1 MKKLSSLLFVLAVFL
16 SMNIN
21 SAFSQDEFI
30 KQEVT
35 PKDEVRTP
43 RPLNSL
49 QQDSKIPLSNPF
61 NSGNPILNMN
71 PQKSPNA
78 QIFFDGFESGNTQGV
93 APVGWTQASVAGSS
107 SWLANTTQTTY
118 NRTPRTGSWN
128 AYLQYSNTDW
138 MFKSVD
144 LTGGQEYTLSFYA
157 RQDVTSGTNIQAK
170 YGTEATIAGMT
181 NNIISST
188 AVTNGDYQLF
198 SGVFTPGA
206 TGTYYIGIRADLTS
220 APWYISIDDISLVS
234 NTGMTFVSSTTEQ
247 GSTLPVV
254 KGSTNNEI
262 VRLKVVTDG
271 NLNPFNV
278 TSVTFNTTGTT
289 STSDITNARVYYTT
303 AATFSTATPFG
314 SAVPNPS
321 GSFTVTGTQTLA
333 GENNYFWLAY
343 DVSGTATEYNVIDAQ
358 CTQFV
363 TSEAK
368 ANRTPDVTDPGGSRT
383 IRAPLS
389 GVYTIDQGGSGLTNY
404 TTFTAAID
412 ELNLLGISGPVTF
425 NVSSDQTW
433 NKTVP
438 ASPYNYAYIIFTTG
452 TEANPIVFQ
461 KSGGGANP
469 KLNITGTSATNDIG
483 VWFYGNYTTF
493 NGIDI
498 YDAGTTSTDYLDQG
512 YYLQGAVANNCKFVT
527 VKNSTVD
534 LTKANTSSR
543 GVYLYSNAPTS
554 VDNTN
559 RNNKF
564 YNNTIQDSYNA
575 YYFSGN
581 STYYSDGNE
590 IGIDGGT
597 SLIDNIGG
605 SSSTVYVVYAP
616 YETNFKLFN
625 TTISNV
631 TGSSSIYCFYDG
643 LGATSTHQI
652 YNNTFTN
659 VTGTS
664 TSSTVYGIYN
674 TSDATFNMYN
684 NVFKTFTAPYTVY
697 PVYITTVTTSN
708 IYNNKIY
715 DITYSGTSTYNAYGL
730 HIGGGTTH
738 YIYNNFIYDI
748 KAPNATS
755 STTNANV
762 RGLSLTG
769 GTNAYVYYNTVY
781 LDYTSAGAT
790 NQSAALYVGTSPT
803 LDLRNNIFV
812 NNVNVVTTGTRA
824 VAFYKSTTSLTNFA
838 TTSNNNL
845 YFTGVLDGSAKNLI
859 FYDATNSDQ
868 TLAAYK
874 TRMATRDQ
882 NAATENP
889 PFEST
894 VAPYN
899 LKLKETIATQVESGG
914 QRVTTPIAVT
924 TDFENDIRQGE
935 AGYAGTGTAPDIGAD
950 EFNGIPIDING
961 PSISYTPLGNTS
973 GTGSRVLTAAIT
985 DASGVPTSGVG
996 LPMLYWKINDGSY
1009 TGVQGVYVS
1018 GNDYTFTFG
1027 SGVSAG
1033 NTVSYYV
1040 VAQDGASTPNI
1051 GAFPS
1056 VGASGFT
1063 ANPPAASTPPTT
1075 PNSYLIIAAPL
1086 SGDYTVGAP
1095 IFNKITG
1102 KSIYFEKV
1110 VTKVMT
1116 EIPVYEEGTKENGG
1130 ETRMTG
1136 TKMTEVEK
1144 ISWVP
1149 MENGKKYEGEL
1160 YAKKSVNP
1168 NLNYLSGTEGVYA
1181 TITAAVTD
1189 LNLRGV
1195 SGPVRFLLT
1204 DASYTTGET
1213 YPITVDITSP
1223 DLPTAVNTV
1232 TIKPNTGVTASISG
1246 NSASSLFKLNGADY
1260 IIIDGSNTPGG
1271 TTQDLTFE
1279 NANTGVSTAL
1289 IWIASKG
1296 VGAGAT
1302 YNTIKNCI
1310 LKNGTNTVATNYG
1323 IFSGGSTIGTGGS
1336 DNDYNTIHNNYIYKA
1351 YHGINITGVSGSV
1364 SDNISITEN
1373 TIGAP
1378 VGTTTDYISYYGIYM
1393 TYTDN
1398 TLISQNT
1405 IRNFI
1410 GSIYSKAGIYTT
1422 TGVTNSNITRNS
1434 IYGIQY
1440 VGTGG
1445 WGTSGIRMNIGAT
1458 ALGITIA
1465 NNFIYDIT
1473 ADGYSSVTSTYNPL
1487 GILIEGSSSNAGINL
1502 YYNSIHL
1509 FGTTLT
1515 AGGSACLSLQSGIT
1529 GGVNAVNNVFS
1540 NTLGKASGTPSASG
1554 VVVAASSPTVPF
1566 ATINYNDYYVNSNTT
1581 NNIGFIRGAAVVTLP
1596 NWQSE
1601 TTGTGQ
1607 DANSVSGDPKFEADN
1622 NLHIKTTELSPV
1634 NNAGTPIAGITTD
1647 YDGNTRSGTTPD
1659 IGADEYTYTPP
1670 SIENPTDFLAT
1681 PFSGSQINLGW
1692 TPNSA
1697 PNPVMVAAN
1706 TTNSFGEP
1714 VNGQEYNVGDPLGTA
1729 TIIYKGS
1736 DGSYSHS
1743 GLNQATTYYYKAFS
1757 YNEPFDP
1764 SELLYSSGVTAN
1776 ATTLCGVT
1784 TAPFVQDFEL
1794 ATFPPN
1800 CWTVD
1805 GLSNGWA
1812 RSTDASGYGTG
1823 TASTFVNFYGLSSG
1837 SREMTTF
1844 EFSNGTLTTPL
1855 LKFDHAYATY
1865 SGENDQLRID
1875 YSTNAG
1881 TDWTQLVLYDG
1892 GTSGPLN
1899 TGGAVNSGAFVPT
1912 PAQWAT
1918 KSVTL
1923 PAGTNKLKFVGISG
1937 YGNNLFL
1944 DNIKVEE
1951 APTLPIFSISPESMA
1966 FGNIAIGGGSVDQTF
1981 TITNTGGGTLTIN
1994 NTDFTLTGTDPTQ
2007 FQILGAT
2014 TLNLTSGQS
2023 GTVRVQFIPNTTIGD
2038 KSANLHIVDNLA
2050 KSVHDI
2056 PLTGSGV
2063 VNPAQSLVGG
2073 STGAYKPSLNWQAPQ
2088 PGNEIKIDDGTIE
2101 GNYWLSNPSSTNH
2114 YFTNRL
2120 TAPHAGNL
2128 TQIAISAYSTTAG
2141 NMFNSVVVC
2150 PDDGTGKPNL
2160 AAPYETFSNVGVGT
2174 TSAWIFRTLTTPIA
2188 VTAGQTFYIAVQWP
2202 EGSSTGPYVATDM
2215 TVLHSRSF
2223 YSVDAG
2229 ATWTDAPGN
2238 FFMRAYM
2245 NTSGDNLISG
2255 NPSPDMKLIPIKTLT
2270 DVKKESE
2277 VKNTNKKEVQHS
2289 VPAALIYGR
2298 NGEKVLSSY
2307 TVRRGTETGVYT
2319 QDFTGIN
2326 ALTYDDN
2333 SAVLG
2338 TRYYYVV
2345 DAVYTEGT
2353 SAHSNEVSVLPQN
2366 PNYGT
2371 FSNGLGGF
2379 YKYSNSTANGS
2390 PDSKPNY
2397 EWLPTTDFTP
2407 ITFSDYD
2414 DGYTEVLFGGAKKF
2428 KFFGSDYT
2436 SVFVNV
2442 NGFMTFGAGVEDWT
2456 PAGALPQVGDPANMI
2471 AFAFRDL
2478 YARTGYTPATS
2489 ISYKIL
2495 ADRIVISYENIYD
2508 RTGADGTN
2516 YISVQIALYISDAP
2530 TLNSLC
2536 VINYNDEK
2544 SYAPLAT
2551 NTIVTLASLG
2561 LNGPGGL
2568 SGFNYRYLGLGG
2580 PMFDGVALSPNGA
2593 NAMALAFGDQD
2604 APLPVSLASFMSS
2617 VNGRDVKLSWKT
2629 ESETNNAGFEI
2640 ERSEAE
2646 LNQWVKAGYISGK
2659 GTVTTP
2665 TNYTFE
2671 DKKLN
2676 SGKFNYRLKQIDN
2689 NGNFEYHA
2697 LSNVVEIGLPSKF
2710 ELSQNYPNPFN
2721 PVTKID
2727 FSLPLDAKVS
2737 IKLYDITGREVKT
2750 LVNDQRTAG
2759 YYTVQFNG
2767 SDISSGTYFYR
2778 IMTKSSG
2785 ADYIMTKKMVLIK

>member
-1 MKKLSSLLFVLAVFL
+1 MKKLSSLLIVFAFL
-16 SMNIN
+16 FSIN
-21 SAFSQDEFI
+21 YAFSQDEQFR
-30 KQEVT
+30 QEVT

-43 RPLNSL
+43 RPLNSF
-49 QQDSKIPLSNPF
+49 QQDIKTPLANPF
-61 NSGNPILNMN
+61 DYGKPLDNINPV
-71 PQKSPNA
+71 KSPDA
-78 QIFFDGFESGNTQGV
+78 EIFYEGFESGNVQDV
-93 APVGWTQASVAGSS
+93 AITGWTQESIAGTA
-107 SWLANTTQTTY
+107 SWLANTSLVNY

-128 AYLQYSNTDW
+128 AYLKYSNTDW
-138 MFKSVD
+138 MFRSVD

-157 RQDVTSGTNIQAK
+157 RQDVTGGTNVLAS
-170 YGTEATIAGMT
+170 YGTEATSAGMT
-181 NNIISST
+181 NSIISST
-188 AVTNGDYQLF
+188 AVINGDYQLF
-198 SGVFTPGA
+198 SGVFTPA
-206 TGTYYIGIRADLTS
+206 VTGTYYIGIRADLTS
-220 APWYISIDDISLVS
+220 TPWYISIDDISLIS
-234 NTGMTFVSSTTEQ
+234 NTGMIFVSSTTEQ
-247 GSTLPVV
+247 ATTSPVIQ
-254 KGSTNNEI
+254 GSTNNEV

-271 NLNPFNV
+271 PLNPLDV

-289 STSDITNARVYYTT
+289 STSDLTNARVYYTT
-303 AATFSTATPFG
+303 STEFSTATQFG
-314 SAVPNPS
+314 IAVPNPN
-321 GSFTVTGTQTLA
+321 GSFSVNGTQTLSS
-333 GENNYFWLAY
+333 GVNYFWLAY
-343 DVSGTATEYNVIDAQ
+343 DISGTATPYNVVDAQ

-368 ANRTPDVTDPGGSRT
+368 ALIRIPDIIDPPGSRT
-383 IRAPLS
+383 VRAPLS
-389 GVYTIDQGGSGLTNY
+389 GTYTIDQGGSGITNY

-412 ELNLLGISGPVTF
+412 DLNLLGISGPVTF
-425 NVSSDQTW
+425 NVAAGQTW
-433 NKTVP
+433 DKTVP

-452 TEANPIVFQ
+452 TETNPIIFQ
-461 KSGGGANP
+461 KSGEGANP
-469 KLNITGTSATNDIG
+469 KLNILGTSATSDMG
-483 VWFYGNYTTF
+483 VWIYGDYTTF

-498 YDAGTTSTDYLDQG
+498 FDAGTSSSDYLDRGIYIQG
-512 YYLQGAVANNCKFVT
+512 PTDDGCKYNT
-527 VKNSTVD
+527 IKNSTID
-534 LTKANTSSR
+534 LSKANINSR
-543 GVYLYSNAPTS
+543 GVYTYANAPTS
-554 VDNTN
+554 VANAN
-559 RNNKF
+559 NFNKF
-564 YNNTIQDSYNA
+564 YNNTIQDTYYG

-581 STYYSDGNE
+581 STYLDDGNE
-590 IGIDGGT
+590 VGIDGGT

-605 SSSTVYVVYAP
+605 SSSTVYGVYAP

-631 TGSSSIYCFYDG
+631 TASTTIYCFYDG
-643 LGATSTHQI
+643 LGTASSHQI

-664 TSSTVYGIYN
+664 TSSSVYGIYN
-674 TSDATFNMYN
+674 TSDGTCDIYN
-684 NVFKTFTAPYTVY
+684 NVFKTFTAAYTVA
-697 PVYITTVTTSN
+697 PIYITTITTTN

-715 DITYSGTSTYNAYGL
+715 DITYSGTSSYYAYGL
-730 HIGGGTTH
+730 YIGGGTNH

-748 KAPNATS
+748 KAPA
-755 STTNANV
+755 STGSPGV

-781 LDYTSAGAT
+781 LDYISSGAT

-812 NNVNVVTTGTRA
+812 NNADVTTGTRA
-824 VAFYKSTTSLTNFA
+824 VAFYKTTTSLTNFA

-845 YFTGVLDGSAKNLI
+845 YYAGTPGAKNLI
-859 FYDATNSDQ
+859 FYDGTNPEQ
-868 TLAAYK
+868 TLAGYK
-874 TRMATRDQ
+874 SRMSTRDQ
-882 NAATENP
+882 NAASENP
-889 PFEST
+889 PFVSA
-894 VAPYN
+894 VSPYD
-899 LKLKETIATQVESGG
+899 LKLKTDVATQVESGG

-924 TDFENDIRQGE
+924 TDFENNIRWGE
-935 AGYAGTGTAPDIGAD
+935 PTYAGTGTAPDIGAD
-950 EFNGIPIDING
+950 EFDGIPQDLTPPNIV
-961 PSISYTPLGNTS
+961 YTAFGNTS
-973 GTGSRVLTAAIT
+973 SLTDRTLTSTIT
-985 DASGVPTSGVG
+985 DASGVPTSGIG
-996 LPMLYWKINDGSY
+996 LPVLYWKINSGTYSSAQGISIGSD
-1009 TGVQGVYVS
+1009 Q
-1018 GNDYTFTFG
+1018 YTFTLG
-1027 SGVSAG
+1027 SGVVVSD
-1033 NTVSYYV
+1033 TVSYYV
-1040 VAQDGASTPNI
+1040 VAQDNVPN
-1051 GAFPS
+1051 
-1056 VGASGFT
+1056 VGAYPAGGAAGFT

-1075 PNSYLIIAAPL
+1075 PSSYLIVAAPL
-1086 SGDYTVGAP
+1086 SGDYQISAGT
-1095 IFNKITG
+1095 FNKLTG
-1102 KSIYFEKV
+1102 KNIYFEKV
-1110 VTKVMT
+1110 VTKVMK

-1130 ETRMTG
+1130 ETKMTG
-1136 TKMTEVEK
+1136 TKLTEVEE
-1144 ISWVP
+1144 ISWIP
-1149 MENGKKYEGEL
+1149 MENGKEYKGEL
-1160 YAKKSVNP
+1160 YVKKSERP
-1168 NLNYLSGTEGVYA
+1168 DLFKDSRLSGVY
-1181 TITAAVTD
+1181 TTLTAAVTD

-1195 SGPVRFLLT
+1195 SAATNFLLM
-1204 DASYTTGET
+1204 DAGPYTTGET
-1213 YPITVDITSP
+1213 FPITINAFDGGSAT
-1223 DLPTAVNTV
+1223 NTL
-1232 TIKPNTGVTASISG
+1232 TIKPNTGVTTSIVGSG
-1246 NSASSLFKLNGADY
+1246 TSIIKLNGADY
-1260 IIIDGSNTPGG
+1260 VTIDGSNAGG
-1271 TTQDLTFE
+1271 TDRSLTIE
-1279 NANTGVSTAL
+1279 NTNTSSSTATL
-1289 IWIASKG
+1289 WLGSAG

-1302 YNTIKNCI
+1302 YNTIKNCV
-1310 LKNGTNTVATNYG
+1310 LKNGINTVSTNYG
-1323 IFSGGSTIGTGGS
+1323 IYVGGATIGASGS
-1336 DNDYNTIHNNYIYKA
+1336 DNDYNTISNNYIYKA

-1364 SDNISITEN
+1364 SDNISITGN

-1378 VGTTTDYISYYGIYM
+1378 VGTTTDYIGYYGIYM
-1393 TYTDN
+1393 THTDN

-1410 GSIYSKAGIYTT
+1410 GSIYSKAGIYIT

-1434 IYGIQY
+1434 ISGIKY
-1440 VGTGG
+1440 EGTGG
-1445 WGTSGIRMNIGAT
+1445 WGTAGIRMNIGAT
-1458 ALGITIA
+1458 NLGITIS

-1473 ADGYSSVTSTYNPL
+1473 ADGYSSPTSTYNPI
-1487 GILIEGSSSNAGINL
+1487 GIMIEGTSSNAGINL
-1502 YYNSIHL
+1502 YYNSINMY
-1509 FGTTLT
+1509 GTTLT
-1515 AGGSACLSLQSGIT
+1515 GGGSSCLSLQSGIT

-1540 NTLGKASGTPSASG
+1540 NTLGMTSGTPSANG
-1554 VVVAASSPTVPF
+1554 VVVAAPSPTVPF
-1566 ATINYNDYYVNSNTT
+1566 TTINYNDYYINSNTT
-1581 NNIGFIRGAAVVTLP
+1581 NNIGYIRGAAVTTLAD
-1596 NWQSE
+1596 WKSG

-1607 DANSVSGDPKFEADN
+1607 DANSVSGDPRFTSNTD
-1622 NLHIKTTELSPV
+1622 LHIPPTELSPV

-1647 YDGNTRSGTTPD
+1647 FDGDARDVTTPD

-1670 SIENPTDFLAT
+1670 SIENPTDFAAT
-1681 PFSGSQINLGW
+1681 PFSGVQINLGW
-1692 TPNSA
+1692 TPNST

-1706 TTNSFGEP
+1706 TTNSFADP
-1714 VNGQEYNVGDPLGTA
+1714 VSGQEYNVGDPLGTA

-1743 GLNQATTYYYKAFS
+1743 GLNPSTTYYYKAFS

-1764 SELLYSSGVTAN
+1764 SELLYSPGVTAS

-1784 TAPFVQDFEL
+1784 TAPFAQDFEL

-1805 GLSNGWA
+1805 GLSSGWA
-1812 RSTDASGYGTG
+1812 RTTSASGYGTG
-1823 TASTFVNFYGLSSG
+1823 TASTFVNFYGISSG

-1844 EFSNGTLTTPL
+1844 EFNIGTLTTPL

-1899 TGGAVNSGAFVPT
+1899 TGGATTSSFVPT

-1923 PAGTNKLKFVGISG
+1923 PAGTNKLKFVGISA

-2073 STGAYKPSLNWQAPQ
+2073 LTGAYKPSLNWQEPQ

-2114 YFTNRL
+2114 YFTNKL

-2128 TQIAISAYSTTAG
+2128 TQIAITAYAGSAG

-2160 AAPYETFSNVGVGT
+2160 AAPYATFSNVGVGT
-2174 TSAWIFRTLTTPIA
+2174 SSAWVFCTLTTPIA

-2202 EGSSTGPYVATDM
+2202 EGSTTGPYVGTDM

-2229 ATWTDAPGN
+2229 ANWTDAPGN

-2270 DVKKESE
+2270 DVKKDSE
-2277 VKNTNKKEVQHS
+2277 VKNTNKKEIQHS

-2307 TVRRGTETGVYT
+2307 TLRRGTETGVYT

-2326 ALTYDDN
+2326 ALTYDDI

-2353 SAHSNEVSVLPQN
+2353 SEHSNEVSVLPQN

-2390 PDSKPNY
+2390 PESKPSY

-2407 ITFSDYD
+2407 ITFVDND
-2414 DGYTEVLFGGAKKF
+2414 DGNTEVLFGGSKKF
-2428 KFFGSDYT
+2428 KFFGTDYT
-2436 SVFVNV
+2436 SVFVGV
-2442 NGFMTFGAGVEDWT
+2442 NGYLTFGAGATNWT
-2456 PAGALPQVGDPANMI
+2456 PAGALPQVGDPPNMI
-2471 AFAFRDL
+2471 AFAFRDM
-2478 YARTGYTPATS
+2478 YNRTTYTPAS
-2489 ISYKIL
+2489 SVSYKIF
-2495 ADRIVISYENIYD
+2495 ADKIVISYNNLYD

-2536 VINYNDEK
+2536 IINYNDEM

-2551 NTIVTLASLG
+2551 NTVVTLASLG
-2561 LNGPGGL
+2561 VNGPGGTV
-2568 SGFNYRYLGLGG
+2568 GFNYRYLGIGG

-2604 APLPVSLASFMSS
+2604 IPLPVSLASFTSS
-2617 VNGRDVKLSWKT
+2617 VNGRDVRLSWKT

-2640 ERSEAE
+2640 ERSEADM
-2646 LNQWVKAGYISGK
+2646 NQWVKAGYVSGK
-2659 GTVTTP
+2659 GTISTP
-2665 TNYTFE
+2665 TTYTFE
-2671 DKKLN
+2671 DKKLT

-2697 LSNVVEIGLPSKF
+2697 LSNVVEIGLPTKF

-2737 IKLYDITGREVKT
+2737 IKLYDITGREIKT

>member
-1 MKKLSSLLFVLAVFL
+1 MKKLSSLLLILFALLFMAGSATAQISVTVDNPTNTTPNLSASYTSLADAITALNGVTGMTGPVTL
-16 SMNIN
+16 SLAANGTETAPAGGYILGSTSLN
-21 SAFSQDEFI
+21 SA
-30 KQEVT
+30 
-35 PKDEVRTP
+35 
-43 RPLNSL
+43 
-49 QQDSKIPLSNPF
+49 
-61 NSGNPILNMN
+61 
-71 PQKSPNA
+71 
-78 QIFFDGFESGNTQGV
+78 
-93 APVGWTQASVAGSS
+93 
-107 SWLANTTQTTY
+107 
-118 NRTPRTGSWN
+118 
-128 AYLQYSNTDW
+128 
-138 MFKSVD
+138 
-144 LTGGQEYTLSFYA
+144 
-157 RQDVTSGTNIQAK
+157 TSGTN
-170 YGTEATIAGMT
+170 TIT
-181 NNIISST
+181 FIK
-188 AVTNGDYQLF
+188 
-198 SGVFTPGA
+198 SGVGANPLITAFTPGTSTTTDGIWKIQGADYITINGIDLQENAANTTA
-206 TGTYYIGIRADLTS
+206 TQQMEWGYALVKLNAATPFDGCQYVNILNCSITLNKANTNSIGIYAGNHIATATTSLTITATSDANNNCKFNGNNISNVYGAISVNGFS
-220 APWYISIDDISLVS
+220 AATPFSLYD
-234 NTGMTFVSSTTEQ
+234 Q
-247 GSTLPVV
+247 
-254 KGSTNNEI
+254 NNEI
-262 VRLKVVTDG
+262 GVTAGNTISNIGGGTSSVRAIYAIYQNGLKIVNNNINSSVNGSTTTIYGIFTSTGTSSNVDINSNTISFTFAAATYTSTCYGISNSMGSTAAGNTVNINNNTVQNCNLGFTTGGFSAIINGASPATVNMTGNNVNSNTLAGTGTFTGIDGGGPTNLNIYSNTVSNNVKSGASGTMYLTRGSTAIVNYYSNTVNNNSFSATSGTSSCIMYGYYNFGSPTVENIYNNNIHSLSIAGTNTAAGSLINGIHTNTTANAVKNIYNNTIRDFNAISGTINGISQSLGNPAKLYNNNIYGLANTGSTGVVYGITVTSGIAVYVYNNYIKQLYTPAANVTDALRG
-271 NLNPFNV
+271 INITSTTTSSTVGLYYNSLYLNASSTGANFGS
-278 TSVTFNTTGTT
+278 TGIYHTFNTT
-289 STSDITNARVYYTT
+289 ATT
-303 AATFSTATPFG
+303 AS
-314 SAVPNPS
+314 
-321 GSFTVTGTQTLA
+321 
-333 GENNYFWLAY
+333 
-343 DVSGTATEYNVIDAQ
+343 
-358 CTQFV
+358 
-363 TSEAK
+363 
-368 ANRTPDVTDPGGSRT
+368 
-383 IRAPLS
+383 
-389 GVYTIDQGGSGLTNY
+389 
-404 TTFTAAID
+404 
-412 ELNLLGISGPVTF
+412 
-425 NVSSDQTW
+425 
-433 NKTVP
+433 
-438 ASPYNYAYIIFTTG
+438 
-452 TEANPIVFQ
+452 
-461 KSGGGANP
+461 
-469 KLNITGTSATNDIG
+469 
-483 VWFYGNYTTF
+483 
-493 NGIDI
+493 
-498 YDAGTTSTDYLDQG
+498 LD
-512 YYLQGAVANNCKFVT
+512 
-527 VKNSTVD
+527 
-534 LTKANTSSR
+534 
-543 GVYLYSNAPTS
+543 
-554 VDNTN
+554 
-559 RNNKF
+559 
-564 YNNTIQDSYNA
+564 
-575 YYFSGN
+575 
-581 STYYSDGNE
+581 
-590 IGIDGGT
+590 
-597 SLIDNIGG
+597 
-605 SSSTVYVVYAP
+605 
-616 YETNFKLFN
+616 
-625 TTISNV
+625 
-631 TGSSSIYCFYDG
+631 
-643 LGATSTHQI
+643 
-652 YNNTFTN
+652 
-659 VTGTS
+659 
-664 TSSTVYGIYN
+664 
-674 TSDATFNMYN
+674 M
-684 NVFKTFTAPYTVY
+684 
-697 PVYITTVTTSN
+697 
-708 IYNNKIY
+708 
-715 DITYSGTSTYNAYGL
+715 
-730 HIGGGTTH
+730 
-738 YIYNNFIYDI
+738 
-748 KAPNATS
+748 
-755 STTNANV
+755 
-762 RGLSLTG
+762 
-769 GTNAYVYYNTVY
+769 
-781 LDYTSAGAT
+781 
-790 NQSAALYVGTSPT
+790 
-803 LDLRNNIFV
+803 RNNIIV
-812 NNVNVVTTGTRA
+812 NNSTPAGTGLV
-824 VAFYKSTTSLTNFA
+824 VAFRRSASTNLNNFGSS
-838 TTSNNNL
+838 TNNNDF
-845 YFTGVLDGSAKNLI
+845 YAGTPGASNLI
-859 FYDATNSDQ
+859 FSDGTNSDQ
-868 TLAAYK
+868 TIGAYK
-874 TRMATRDQ
+874 TRVAPRDAASFTELPPFV
-882 NAATENP
+882 NVAAT
-889 PFEST
+889 
-894 VAPYN
+894 PYN
-899 LKLKETIATQVESGG
+899 LHIQTTVPTQLEKGG
-914 QRVTTPIAVT
+914 TPVSTPIAITDDYDGNIRNVT
-924 TDFENDIRQGE
+924 L
-935 AGYAGTGTAPDIGAD
+935 PDVGAD
-950 EFNGIPIDING
+950 EGDFTPLDLTP
-961 PSISYTPLGNTS
+961 PSITFTPLGNTS
-973 GTGSRVLTAAIT
+973 STGNRLLSTSIT
-985 DASGVPTSGVG
+985 DGTGVPTAGIG
-996 LPMLYWKINDGSY
+996 LPVLYWSINSP
-1009 TGVQGVYVS
+1009 TGPFTAATASYVS
-1018 GNDYTFTFG
+1018 GNQYDFTFG
-1027 SGVSAG
+1027 SGVAAG
-1033 NTVSYYV
+1033 NTVYYYI
-1040 VAQDGASTPNI
+1040 VAQDIVSTPNVGSNPSG
-1051 GAFPS
+1051 GA
-1056 VGASGFT
+1056 GGFT
-1063 ANPPAASTPPTT
+1063 ANPPTAGTPPTT
-1075 PNSYLIIAAPL
+1075 PNSYLIVAAPL
-1086 SGDYTVGAP
+1086 SGDYTVGAAL
-1095 IFNKITG
+1095 FNKITG
-1102 KSIYFEKV
+1102 KNIYFDKV

-1116 EIPVYEEGTKENGG
+1116 EIPVYEEGTRENGG
-1130 ETRMTG
+1130 QTRITG
-1136 TKMTEVEK
+1136 TKMTEVEQ

-1204 DASYTTGET
+1204 DASYSAGET
-1213 YPITVDITSP
+1213 FPITVDITSG

-1246 NSASSLFKLNGADY
+1246 APSASSIFKFNGADY
-1260 IIIDGSNTPGG
+1260 IIIDGSNTAGG
-1271 TTQDLTFE
+1271 STKDLTIE
-1279 NANTGVSTAL
+1279 NTATAGGV
-1289 IWIASKG
+1289 IWFASKG
-1296 VGAGAT
+1296 TGAGAT
-1302 YNTIKNCI
+1302 YNTVKNTNI
-1310 LKNGTNTVATNYG
+1310 VGYSNASGNYAIFIGGT
-1323 IFSGGSTIGTGGS
+1323 SLGTAGD
-1336 DNDYNTIHNNYIYKA
+1336 DNDYNTILN
-1351 YHGINITGVSGSV
+1351 
-1364 SDNISITEN
+1364 N
-1373 TIGAP
+1373 TIGKA
-1378 VGTTTDYISYYGIYM
+1378 YYGIYALASA
-1393 TYTDN
+1393 TGKDN
-1398 TLISQNT
+1398 NLTITQNIIGNATIANSAGNIGIYLTQVLSSNISQNEIFNLTVGTTPKGISATTGCSDLSIDRNRIYT
-1405 IRNFI
+1405 I
-1410 GSIYSKAGIYTT
+1410 IYSS
-1422 TGVTNSNITRNS
+1422 TGG
-1434 IYGIQY
+1434 Y
-1440 VGTGG
+1440 GG
-1445 WGTSGIRMNIGAT
+1445 WGIHIAPAIASSNILVT
-1458 ALGITIA
+1458 
-1465 NNFIYDIT
+1465 NNMIYDMQG
-1473 ADGYSSVTSTYNPL
+1473 DGYSSITNSSMC
-1487 GILIEGSSSNAGINL
+1487 GIVIDGVSDLIKL
-1502 YYNSIHL
+1502 YYNSVNL
-1509 FGTTLT
+1509 FGNYSR
-1515 AGGSACLSLQSGIT
+1515 GSATIT
-1529 GGVNAVNNVFS
+1529 AAVYVGSSITNLDLRDNVLVNTMVNTTTSTSKSYTVYS
-1540 NTLGKASGTPSASG
+1540 AAANTAY
-1554 VVVAASSPTVPF
+1554 SS
-1566 ATINYNDYYVNSNTT
+1566 INYNDYYASGTQGVFGYITGADVLDLAAWKTATT
-1581 NNIGFIRGAAVVTLP
+1581 
-1596 NWQSE
+1596 
-1601 TTGTGQ
+1601 Q
-1607 DANSVSGDPKFEADN
+1607 DANSVSGDPKFTSNTD
-1622 NLHIKTTELSPV
+1622 LHIIPTELSPV

-1681 PFSGSQINLGW
+1681 PFSGVQINLGW
-1692 TPNSA
+1692 TPNST

-1706 TTNSFGEP
+1706 TTNSFADP
-1714 VNGQEYNVGDPLGTA
+1714 VSGQEYNVGDPLGTA

-1743 GLNQATTYYYKAFS
+1743 GLNPSTTYYYKAFS

-1764 SELLYSSGVTAN
+1764 SELLYSPGVTAS

-1784 TAPFVQDFEL
+1784 TAPFAQDFEL

-1805 GLSNGWA
+1805 GLSSGWA
-1812 RSTDASGYGTG
+1812 RTTSASGYGTG
-1823 TASTFVNFYGLSSG
+1823 TASTFVNFYGISSG

-1844 EFSNGTLTTPL
+1844 EFNIGTLTTPL

-1899 TGGAVNSGAFVPT
+1899 TGGATTSSFVPT

-1923 PAGTNKLKFVGISG
+1923 PAGTNKLKFVGISA

-2073 STGAYKPSLNWQAPQ
+2073 LTGAYKPSLNWQEPQ

-2101 GNYWLSNPSSTNH
+2101 GNYWLSDPSSTNH

-2174 TSAWIFRTLTTPIA
+2174 TSGWIFRTLTTPIA

-2202 EGSSTGPYVATDM
+2202 AGSSTGPYVATDM

-2255 NPSPDMKLIPIKTLT
+2255 IPSPDMKLIPIKTLT

-2289 VPAALIYGR
+2289 VPAALIYGK

-2307 TVRRGTETGVYT
+2307 TVRRGTATGVYT

-2371 FSNGLGGF
+2371 FSNGSGGF
-2379 YKYSNSTANGS
+2379 YKFSNSTSSGS

-2478 YARTGYTPATS
+2478 YARTTYTPATS
-2489 ISYKIL
+2489 VSYKIL

-2508 RTGADGTN
+2508 RGGADGTN

-2604 APLPVSLASFMSS
+2604 IPLPVSLASFMSS

-2689 NGNFEYHA
+2689 NGNFQYHA

-2710 ELSQNYPNPFN
+2710 DLSQNYPNPFN

-2785 ADYIMTKKMVLIK
+2785 ADYIMTKKMVLVK